1 MPQADREKQSLTYLL
16 VGGEETYKN
25 PLAQSPLSFRAIENL
40 IPGIRGDFE
49 QKLDP
54 PIVLSSATNV
64 DSLFN
69 YERVES
75 DGSVTRLLLHY
86 DSGTGI
92 LYKTVG
98 AALTKTAIFP
108 ASTGFAALKQ
118 TPVFVQATNNMLYFT
133 DGERWFVT
141 DGTTVQE
148 AGLPHPVDP
157 PTFTDAAG
165 TLDIVTNRFYWIAW
179 AVLDGEFF
187 QWSSSSPISAGTGTL
202 SNKAFTITR
211 LNHPPPR
218 ATHWILFASES
229 EDDKTFGAHLATVP
243 IATTTFEDQSP
254 FLGDAGS
261 AMVAIRRPIRNQIM
275 IPGEWARLHKGRIF
289 VGGFHK
295 MPYVIRNPGFEDGS
309 GATLNG
315 WTDPGSHPNTTVT
328 ADAATVFDGAG
339 SCKIVRA
346 SGAGGNQTFLQ
357 QDLSKVI
364 KAGRKYRLEITGRLE
379 VTAGAGVGGISASIA
394 GISYSLLQLNV
405 VISSDA
411 TGTWFRA
418 RSKDWSF
425 KEVPT
430 TLKLILFSTSTD
442 TTRTYTAYIDFI
454 HLWELVPP
462 SQVAYTALE
471 EVEGLQNG
479 RGEES
484 MPGSTPAPEA
494 NDNSDIVNLL
504 NYPSEA
510 HQLVGALPFNDTL
523 VVFSDTSAVPLEGD
537 SFDDFGFSE
546 HVTLSVGL
554 AHKYAI
560 TKSRHGLFFVS
571 DGHKIFQAPLSA
583 PVIELSK
590 GIRGDIKD
598 LDSSLPTWL
607 AVFDFAERSWLS
619 VTYTDTGSTKRH
631 RLLDLETRQWFKFTD
646 FAPTPV
652 IEYKPVAGKKVL
664 LGATASTIY
673 VLDDP
678 QTAYTA
684 SSNDAPAAKFKQV
697 LLDLGDPS
705 RFKVWKQFLVHTD
718 AVPTVKYWIDPFDP
732 DSPGSATTLTMVAKT
747 NLAELLEGS
756 FQVDGDAYGKRMLIE
771 VTLPAIA
778 VPKKVLGMEVYA
790 EATTRRTS

>member
-1 MPQADREKQSLTYLL
+1 MAEKENALTYIL
-16 VGGEETYKN
+16 VGGEETFKN
-25 PLAQSPLSFRAIENL
+25 PLSQSPLAFRSIENL

-54 PIVLSSATNV
+54 PIVLSSGTNI

-75 DGSVTRLLLHY
+75 DGSVTRLLIHY
-86 DSGTGI
+86 DSSTKK

-98 AALTKTAIFP
+98 AALTKTEIFP
-108 ASTGFAALKQ
+108 ASTGFADLKQ
-118 TPVFVQATNNMLYFT
+118 TPVFVQATNNLLYFT

-141 DGTTVQE
+141 DGTTVQL
-148 AGLPHPVDP
+148 AGLPHPVDAS
-157 PTFTDAAG
+157 TFSTGAG
-165 TLDIVTNRFYWIAW
+165 TLDIVTNRFYWVAW
-179 AVLDGEFF
+179 AVLNGEFF
-187 QWSSSSPISAGTGTL
+187 QWGASSPISAGTGTQ
-202 SNKAFTITR
+202 SNKKFTVTR
-211 LNHPPPR
+211 PNHPPPR

-229 EDDKTFGAHLATVP
+229 EDDQTFGAHLATVP
-243 IATTTFEDQSP
+243 IGTATFEDQSP

-261 AMVAIRRPIRNQIM
+261 AMVGTRRPIRNQGM
-275 IPGEWARLHKGRIF
+275 IPGEWTRLHKGRIF

-295 MPYVIRNPGFEDGS
+295 TPYVIRNPGFEDPS

-315 WTDPGSHPNTTVT
+315 WTATGTTGAIT
-328 ADAATVFDGAG
+328 ADSGTVFDQAG
-339 SCKIVRA
+339 SCKL
-346 SGAGGNQTFLQ
+346 SMTTGNDKGLE
-357 QDLSKVI
+357 QDMSKI
-364 KAGRKYRLEITGRLE
+364 LKSGRKYRFE
-379 VTAGAGVGGISASIA
+379 VASRKEGGIATAGYFYLRLHDGTTNFGEI
-394 GISYSLLQLNV
+394 QF
-405 VISSDA
+405 VISTDS
-411 TGTWFRA
+411 TGSWFA
-418 RSKDWSF
+418 RSFDVDLT
-425 KEVPT
+425 EVKS
-430 TLKLILFSTSTD
+430 TLKLQMAKFALDGTLVGFLD
-442 TTRTYTAYIDFI
+442 YIRV
-454 HLWELVPP
+454 WELVPP

-484 MPGSTPAPEA
+484 MPGSTPAPEN

-504 NYPSEA
+504 NYPSEG

-523 VVFSDTSAVPLEGD
+523 VVFSDTSGVPLEGD

-546 HVTLSVGL
+546 YITLAVGL

-571 DGHKIFQAPLSA
+571 DGHKIFQAPLAS
-583 PVIELSK
+583 PVVELSQS
-590 GIRGDIKD
+590 IRGDIKD
-598 LDSSLPTWL
+598 LDSSLPVWL
-607 AVFDFAERSWLS
+607 AVFDFADRSWLS

-664 LGATASTIY
+664 LGATATTIF

-684 SSNDAPAAKFKQV
+684 SSNNVPASKFKQV

-705 RFKVWKQFLVHTD
+705 RFKVWKQFLIHTNST
-718 AVPTVKYWIDPFDP
+718 PTVKYWFDPFDP
-732 DSPGSATTLTMVAKT
+732 DSPGSSEALTMVAKT
-747 NLAELLEGS
+747 NLAQLLEGS
-756 FQVDGDAYGKRMLIE
+756 FQVGGSAYGKRCLIE
-771 VTLPAIA
+771 VTLPSVAA
-778 VPKKVLGMEVYA
+778 AKKVLGMEVYA

>member
-1 MPQADREKQSLTYLL
+1 MGERENALTYIL

-25 PLAQSPLSFRAIENL
+25 PLAQSPLSFRTIENL

-54 PIVLSSATNV
+54 PIILSSGTNV

-75 DGSVTRLLLHY
+75 DGTVTRLLLHY
-86 DSGTGI
+86 DSSTGK

-98 AALTKTAIFP
+98 AALTKTEIFP
-108 ASTGFAALKQ
+108 ASTGFADLKQ
-118 TPVFVQATNNMLYFT
+118 TPVFVQATNNLLYFT

-141 DGTTVQE
+141 DGTTVEE
-148 AGLPHPVDP
+148 AGLPHPVDA
-157 PTFTDAAG
+157 PTFTTAAG
-165 TLDIVTNRFYWIAW
+165 TLDIVTNRFYWMSW
-179 AVLDGEFF
+179 AVLNGEFF
-187 QWSSSSPISAGTGTL
+187 QWGASSPISAGTGTQ

-211 LNHPPPR
+211 PNHPPPR

-229 EDDKTFGAHLATVP
+229 EDDQTFGAHLATVP

-275 IPGEWARLHKGRIF
+275 IPGEWTRLHKGRIF
-289 VGGFHK
+289 VGGFNK
-295 MPYVIRNPGFEDGS
+295 IPYVIRNPGFESAS
-309 GATLNG
+309 GGAFSG
-315 WTDPGSHPNTTVT
+315 WTDSDGAQSTSTVQS
-328 ADAATVFDGAG
+328 ATPFDGVGYAQ
-339 SCKIVRA
+339 IVRVAGA
-346 SGAGGNQTFLQ
+346 SGTQSGFD
-357 QDLSKVI
+357 QDVSKVLKTGKKYRI
-364 KAGRKYRLEITGRLE
+364 EVAGRLDSVTGVANMSVQLVSPTE
-379 VTAGAGVGGISASIA
+379 GQIGG
-394 GISYSLLQLNV
+394 SLTV
-405 VISSDA
+405 VNQADSP
-411 TGTWFRA
+411 GTWFRDRTIDIDIA
-418 RSKDWSF
+418 
-425 KEVPT
+425 EVPSDLELRIVTFCST
-430 TLKLILFSTSTD
+430 TGDAI
-442 TTRTYTAYIDFI
+442 TAQIDFI
-454 HLWELVPP
+454 RIWELVPP
-462 SQVAYTALE
+462 SQIAYTALE

-484 MPGSTPAPEA
+484 MPGSTPAPES
-494 NDNSDIVNLL
+494 NDNSDYVNLL
-504 NYPSEA
+504 TYPAEA

-523 VVFSDTSAVPLEGD
+523 VVFSDTSGVPLEGD

-598 LDSSLPTWL
+598 LDSSLPAWL
-607 AVFDFAERSWLS
+607 AIFDFAERSWLS

-646 FAPTPV
+646 KSPTPV

-664 LGATASTIY
+664 LGATATTIW

-684 SSNDAPAAKFKQV
+684 SSNNAPEGKFKQV

-705 RFKVWKQFLVHTD
+705 RFKVWKQFLVHTNSTP
-718 AVPTVKYWIDPFDP
+718 AVKYWIDPFDP
-732 DSPGSATTLTMVAKT
+732 DSPGSSTALTMVAKT
-747 NLAELLEGS
+747 NLAELKEGS
-756 FQVDGDAYGKRMLIE
+756 FQVDGSAYGKRMLIE

-778 VPKKVLGMEVYA
+778 TPKKVLGMEVYA

>member
-54 PIVLSSATNV
+54 PIILSSATNV

-187 QWSSSSPISAGTGTL
+187 QWGSSSPISAGTGTL

-254 FLGDAGS
+254 FLADAGS

-295 MPYVIRNPGFEDGS
+295 TPYVIRNPGFEGPS
-309 GATLNG
+309 GATLSG
-315 WTDPGSHPNTTVT
+315 WTDPGSHPQTTVT
-328 ADAATVFDGAG
+328 ADGVVVFDGVG
-339 SCKIVRA
+339 SLKIVRA
-346 SGAGGNQTFLQ
+346 AGVSGAEVVLNQNV
-357 QDLSKVI
+357 SKVL
-364 KAGRKYRLEITGRLE
+364 KPGHKYRMEVSVRLASIVGDAQIRMDFNSAGANMGEISIHSLDTPGVWVRSRSVDFNVSDVPSDLILRVFTSTNDTVDAITG
-379 VTAGAGVGGISASIA
+379 
-394 GISYSLLQLNV
+394 
-405 VISSDA
+405 
-411 TGTWFRA
+411 
-418 RSKDWSF
+418 
-425 KEVPT
+425 
-430 TLKLILFSTSTD
+430 
-442 TTRTYTAYIDFI
+442 YIDFI
-454 HLWELVPP
+454 RIWELVPP

-494 NDNSDIVNLL
+494 NDNSDYVNLL
-504 NYPSEA
+504 NYPAEA
-510 HQLVGALPFNDTL
+510 HQLIGAIPFNDTL
-523 VVFSDTSAVPLEGD
+523 VVFSDTSGVPLEGD

-546 HVTLSVGL
+546 QVTLSVGL
-554 AHKYAI
+554 AHKQAI
-560 TKSRHGLFFVS
+560 TKSRHGLFFIS

-583 PVIELSK
+583 PVVELSK

-598 LDSSLPTWL
+598 LDSSLPIWL

-619 VTYTDTGSTKRH
+619 VTYTDTGST
-631 RLLDLETRQWFKFTD
+631 
-646 FAPTPV
+646 
-652 IEYKPVAGKKVL
+652 
-664 LGATASTIY
+664 
-673 VLDDP
+673 
-678 QTAYTA
+678 
-684 SSNDAPAAKFKQV
+684 
-697 LLDLGDPS
+697 
-705 RFKVWKQFLVHTD
+705 
-718 AVPTVKYWIDPFDP
+718 
-732 DSPGSATTLTMVAKT
+732 
-747 NLAELLEGS
+747 
-756 FQVDGDAYGKRMLIE
+756 
-771 VTLPAIA
+771 
-778 VPKKVLGMEVYA
+778 
-790 EATTRRTS
+790 